1 MIGEW
6 VALPVLRGA
15 GGTSVT
21 DPVAA
26 QIMHPRTRTW
36 PSRRNAGFRC
46 TTGSRRAGRY
56 RVRMIEFAG
65 RWELV
70 AAADEEFPE
79 TRYDDGDLVIGD
91 VRLPIDEFNRRWLA
105 GEVFTQE
112 PPLTPRSGL
121 TLTIAED
128 GTFTETGAAEVS
140 WFDDEGVLE
149 ADARPFDGTLATSP
163 AGTFLLGEQG
173 LQAVVF
179 KDATDLRLRIDDGD
193 TGITDL
199 ITVEGDGLLRVMS
212 VITDEMSPC
221 RVRLAYRRA

>member
-1 MIGEW
+1 MK
-6 VALPVLRGA
+6 
-15 GGTSVT
+15 
-21 DPVAA
+21 
-26 QIMHPRTRTW
+26 
-36 PSRRNAGFRC
+36 
-46 TTGSRRAGRY
+46 
-56 RVRMIEFAG
+56 EFAG

-70 AAADEEFPE
+70 AAAPEEFPD
-79 TRYDDGDLVIGD
+79 TAYDDGILVIGD
-91 VRLPIDEFNRRWLA
+91 ARVPLDEFNRRWLA
-105 GEVFTQE
+105 GEVFTPE
-112 PPLTPRSGL
+112 PPLAAQTGL

-128 GTFTETGAAEVS
+128 GTFTETGAADIS

-149 ADARPFDGTLATSP
+149 PKAIPFDGTLATSP
-163 AGTFLLGEQG
+163 VGTFLLGEEG